1 MSNQLEETKRM
12 KLISIVMAGAACAAL
27 ASCSKPAEQ
36 APQPKIV
43 TLDMKE
49 FMGHVVDPGA
59 WAFWHASGD
68 VVSSDGDKQLAPTT
82 EEGWDTAES
91 GAAEVMQAGNLLQLE
106 GYSRGPEFDK
116 FAQDLVAKGKAA
128 KDAAE
133 KKDSKAMFTTG
144 AAMYE
149 VCVDCHAKYV
159 IPAYVKIRDSSPPG
173 PPLPPWP
180 SDVQAAQAKFNAG
193 QSTK

>member
-1 MSNQLEETKRM
+1 M
-12 KLISIVMAGAACAAL
+12 KLIHLATAAAACAAL
-27 ASCSKPAEQ
+27 AGCARPTAP
-36 APQPKIV
+36 PQPKIV

-68 VVSSDGDKQLAPTT
+68 VETAAGDKPLAPTT
-82 EEGWDTAES
+82 EEGWDAAES
-91 GAAEVMQAGNLLQLE
+91 GAAEVMQAGNLLQLQ
-106 GYSRGPEFDK
+106 GYSRGPEFD
-116 FAQDLVAKGKAA
+116 AYARDLVAKGKAA

-133 KKDSKAMFTTG
+133 AKDPKAMFTTG

-159 IPAYVKIRDSSPPG
+159 IPAYVKLRDASPPG

-180 SDVQAAQAKFNAG
+180 ADVQAAQNRFAAG
-193 QSTK
+193 HGGK